1 VEVFDPA
8 STRVATSPYSQPQVK
23 KNNFSEEYG
32 LRDCTAV
39 FGERPTFR
47 RNTSPSS
54 GSKSKPNKKSAEAS
68 GKLALLFD
76 PEDGS
81 DIFLQSVG
89 TLSELHGVT
98 TQKTVLPI
106 VTAIIISNPT

>member
-1 VEVFDPA
+1 M
-8 STRVATSPYSQPQVK
+8 
-23 KNNFSEEYG
+23 
-32 LRDCTAV
+32 
-39 FGERPTFR
+39 FR

-54 GSKSKPNKKSAEAS
+54 EPKSKPSKKLPEAS
-68 GKLALLFD
+68 GKLTLLFD

-81 DIFLQSVG
+81 DMFLQSVG
-89 TLSELHGVT
+89 ALSELHGVT